1 MLKRFLQLL
10 KGSPEP
16 PADFEGSYLDHVL
29 QQVYPRAAQR
39 LTDCPAHDPLLV
51 IVAEVLLQTV
61 PHIWETDYKGPLRD
75 AGTPVKL
82 PPPPPGKPPGT
93 SAATATEQASTE
105 QTEQTEQT
113 AGFDSPADDT
123 SELDI
128 RLVIPADPD
137 ELTSN
142 SGSKAIRLDNEDVLR
157 NGRVLLT
164 MLLNNDRLP
173 PGQQL
178 TVSELLLA
186 SELWIGF
193 MLQNDGLDAQAQ
205 KLLQLIEQKFTDGQ
219 FSQARLLLQ
228 LFQTDRATLINNDRN
243 LFYED
248 MILRV
253 GIRRRHAVSN
263 DIKNAIASRSK
274 QITESLNDKN
284 IRSLF
289 DYLQEHLF
297 VEFHLFTRS
306 PEEVE
311 HWRKIARLSTLPQA
325 IPYLLNQLPPRRW
338 RHPDGLTDQ
347 RSISALVREHLVPP
361 MLREYVVRQMKTT
374 YFILRAVGST
384 GLESYLDSF
393 FDWSEQQFGVDAT
406 GYFSE
411 IYTRTMG
418 QDEMI
423 TAIFND
429 LYERYYQSTAE
440 ELLTKIDDA
449 KLEELLVEAIQ
460 RITTC
465 NMNEVAPGNYSLGD
479 FVFDALTQMSYAT
492 PDFAFKLH
500 RLT

>member
-29 QQVYPRAAQR
+29 QQVYPRVAQR
-39 LTDCPAHDPLLV
+39 MADCPANDPLLV

-61 PHIWETDYKGPLRD
+61 PHIWEEDYKGPLRD
-75 AGTPVKL
+75 AGTPAKL
-82 PPPPPGKPPGT
+82 PPPPPGKQPGPKPCADQP
-93 SAATATEQASTE
+93 SVEE
-105 QTEQTEQT
+105 T
-113 AGFDSPADDT
+113 AGFDNPVDDT

-128 RLVIPADPD
+128 RLAISA
-137 ELTSN
+137 TSAEN
-142 SGSKAIRLDNEDVLR
+142 NAKSPTKAISLDNENVLH

-193 MLQNDGLDAQAQ
+193 MLHNDGLDTQAQ

-253 GIRRRHAVSN
+253 GIRRRHTASNEIKSAIRTLSQLVST
-263 DIKNAIASRSK
+263 DLS
-274 QITESLNDKN
+274 DKSVRN
-284 IRSLF
+284 LL

-297 VEFHLFTRS
+297 IEFHLFTRS

-311 HWRKIARLSTLPQA
+311 HWRKIAKLSTMPQA
-325 IPYLLNQLPPRRW
+325 VPYLLNQLPPRRW
-338 RHPDGLTDQ
+338 RHPDGQTDT
-347 RSISALVREHLVPP
+347 RSVTALVREHLVPP
-361 MLREYVVRQMKTT
+361 MLREYVIRQMKTT

-406 GYFSE
+406 NYLSE
-411 IYTRTMG
+411 IYNRTMG

-423 TAIFND
+423 ASIFND
-429 LYERYYQSTAE
+429 LYDRNYKVNAE
-440 ELLTKIDDA
+440 QLLAKLDDA
-449 KLEELLVEAIQ
+449 KLEKILAEAIQ

-465 NMNEVAPGNYSLGD
+465 DMNEVAPGNYSLGD
-479 FVFDALTQMSYAT
+479 FVFDALTKMSYPT

>member
-16 PADFEGSYLDHVL
+16 PADFDGSYLDHVL
-29 QQVYPRAAQR
+29 QQIYPRVAQR
-39 LTDCPAHDPLLV
+39 MADCPAHDPLLV
-51 IVAEVLLQTV
+51 VVAEVLLQTV
-61 PHIWETDYKGPLRD
+61 PHIWEADYKGPLRD
-75 AGTPVKL
+75 AGSPARL
-82 PPPPPGKPPGT
+82 PPPPPGKQPTTTP
-93 SAATATEQASTE
+93 TAELSSTE
-105 QTEQTEQT
+105 ET
-113 AGFDSPADDT
+113 AGFHSPADDT

-128 RLVIPADPD
+128 RLAIPAVA
-137 ELTSN
+137 EEIASK
-142 SGSKAIRLDNEDVLR
+142 SGARSIRLDNEDVLH

-178 TVSELLLA
+178 TVSELMLA

-193 MLQNDGLDAQAQ
+193 MLHNDSLDAQAQ
-205 KLLQLIEQKFTDGQ
+205 KLLQLIEQKFSDGQ

-253 GIRRRHAVSN
+253 GIRRRHTVSN
-263 DIKNAIASRSK
+263 EIKSAIRTRALATTDTLSD
-274 QITESLNDKN
+274 EN
-284 IRSLF
+284 IRNLF
-289 DYLQEHLF
+289 DYLKEHLF
-297 VEFHLFTRS
+297 MEFHLFTRP

-311 HWRKIARLSTLPQA
+311 HWRTIARLSTLPQA
-325 IPYLLNQLPPRRW
+325 VPYLLGQLPPRRW
-338 RHPDGLTDQ
+338 RNPDGKTDS
-347 RSISALVREHLVPP
+347 RSIAMLVREHIVAP
-361 MLREYVVRQMKTT
+361 MLREYVIRQMKTT

-384 GLESYLDSF
+384 GLENYLDSF
-393 FDWSEQQFGVDAT
+393 FDWSEQLFGVDAT
-406 GYFSE
+406 GYLSE

-423 TAIFND
+423 TSIFND
-429 LYERYYQSTAE
+429 LYDRHYKSTAE
-440 ELLTKIDDA
+440 QLLTKLDA
-449 KLEELLVEAIQ
+449 PRVEKLLAEAIQ
-460 RITTC
+460 RIATC
-465 NMNEVAPGNYSLGD
+465 DMNEVAPGNYSLGG
-479 FVFDALTQMSYAT
+479 FVFDALTQMSYPT